1 MTVWHTPDF
10 GHSIP
15 CGIETIET
23 RRRDTLAGLLYRLK
37 MASVIE
43 QSLQLW
49 KKILISA
56 TLPSTSEYNLQKK
69 SSVLT
74 IPDEGIVPKIWMKSC
89 CIFSVDIPFC

>member
-1 MTVWHTPDF
+1 
-10 GHSIP
+10 
-15 CGIETIET
+15 
-23 RRRDTLAGLLYRLK
+23 

-56 TLPSTSEYNLQKK
+56 TLPSTSEYNLQKN
-69 SSVLT
+69 SSVVT